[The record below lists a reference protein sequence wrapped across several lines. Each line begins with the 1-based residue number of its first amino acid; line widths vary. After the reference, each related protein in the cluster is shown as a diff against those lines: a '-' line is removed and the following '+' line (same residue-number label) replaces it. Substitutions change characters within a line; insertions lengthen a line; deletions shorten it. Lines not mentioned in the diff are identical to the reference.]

1 MTAERVGRT
10 RSSASVQLGPQRTG
24 QPLELNL
31 RAQLEPLFQHSFADV
46 RVFDDAEADRETRGF
61 NAAAFAIGNELHFSA
76 GIYQPHSPAGQYLLA
91 HELAHTVQQSGS
103 SSQPASR
110 NRDIGLESEASRASS
125 RVLLGQSAGVTAG
138 SSGLAVQCF
147 GWNDLNPFSSRAA
160 PSGKLPDNPLT
171 HLLAGGVETVKNA
184 HLDNL
189 EMQGG
194 LADRVIDGAAG
205 LVQGVPVL
213 GDVGQSWQRAAHQIV
228 GIPRGFAKGGT
239 ELLAG
244 GAQTALEPQKLI
256 EDSIVNAPAGP
267 AIKAYQRS
275 RAAGDGWGE
284 TLLETGGAYAGKGL
298 GNARKAVHGYEEDF
312 HKGRYGDMVGRGL
325 ADFGALLLGG
335 EAVEASEVATAT
347 ESAETVPRA
356 PTPEIPPPAP
366 DTIPAPEYN
375 PALEPTIPRPPRLP
389 SFPEGPGYVAD
400 LISETLEQGGIT
412 PLEPTLNPALPAPGF
427 KPLGGLSEGFESL
440 AREARERGWLPE
452 NASEPLPARPLET
465 PRVPD
470 FTELDRIR
478 SIGRGNP
485 LRRWMNPD
493 RPDVIR

>member
-1 MTAERVGRT
+1 MSAKRVDRT
-10 RSSASVQLGPQRTG
+10 RSSHPLEPQRTG
-24 QPLELNL
+24 QPLEPNL

-46 RVFDDAEADRETRGF
+46 RVFNDSEADREARGF
-61 NAAAFAIGNELHFSA
+61 NAAAFAVGDELHFSSGA
-76 GIYQPHSPAGQYLLA
+76 YQPHSPAGQYLLA

-110 NRDIGLESEASRASS
+110 KRDSGLESEASRASS
-125 RVLLGQSAGVTAG
+125 RVLAGQPAGVTAG

-147 GWNDLNPFSSRAA
+147 GWDDLNPFAARAA
-160 PSGKLPDNPLT
+160 PNGKMPDNPLT
-171 HLLAGGVETVKNA
+171 HMLAGGVERLKNA

-189 EMQGG
+189 ETQGG
-194 LADRVIDGAAG
+194 IADRVIDGAAG

-239 ELLAG
+239 QLLAG
-244 GAQTALEPQKLI
+244 AAQTILEPEKLI
-256 EDSIVNAPAGP
+256 EDSIINAPAGP
-267 AIKAYQRS
+267 AVKAYQQS

-312 HKGRYGDMVGRGL
+312 HKGRYGDVVGRGL

-335 EAVEASEVATAT
+335 EAAEISEVAT

-375 PALEPTIPRPPRLP
+375 PTLTEPVIPRPPRLP
-389 SFPEGPGYVAD
+389 SFPAGPGHIAD
-400 LISETLEQGGIT
+400 LISETLEQGGMK
-412 PLEPTLNPALPAPGF
+412 PLEPALNPALPAPGF

-452 NASEPLPARPLET
+452 NAPEPLPERPLET

-485 LRRWMNPD
+485 LRRWMNSE